1 MKKQHSPHL
10 RCSILLCTFTVLL
23 MLTGCGKNK
32 DIEIYKTNM
41 TQFFENIS
49 ILNDSINNL
58 DPESENVSQELLPLL
73 DSLEQSFT
81 QMASLEVPEDFP
93 GVAELAQDADKY
105 MTEAVSY
112 YHQAYENGEYD
123 KTAADIAYQNYQVA
137 NKRLQYIIQILHG
150 DIPEEI
156 FTYEDDAS
164 DISSEDTPSADDPAS
179 SDFSG
184 ENEDTTADDE
194 EASDNWEEDEFAY

>member
-1 MKKQHSPHL
+1 MKKQHFPHL
-10 RCSILLCTFTVLL
+10 HSSILLGMFTVLL
-23 MLTGCGKNK
+23 TLTGCGKNK

-41 TQFFENIS
+41 TQFFENIN

-93 GVAELAQDADKY
+93 GVAELAQDAGKY

-123 KTAADIAYQNYQVA
+123 KISADIAYQNYQIA
-137 NKRLQYIIQILHG
+137 NNRLQYIIQILHG

-156 FTYEDDAS
+156 FTYEDDDVVTDPAGADDQS
-164 DISSEDTPSADDPAS
+164 TSSADP
-179 SDFSG
+179 SG
-184 ENEDTTADDE
+184 ESGEASAEDE
-194 EASDNWEEDEFAY
+194 EYPENWEEDEFAY

>member
-10 RCSILLCTFTVLL
+10 RRSILLCTFTVLL

-93 GVAELAQDADKY
+93 GVTELAQDADKY
-105 MTEAVSY
+105 MSEAVSY

-123 KTAADIAYQNYQVA
+123 KTAADIAYQNYQIA
-137 NKRLQYIIQILHG
+137 NSRLQYIIRILHG

-156 FTYEDDAS
+156 FTYEDDAAATDPADADDQS
-164 DISSEDTPSADDPAS
+164 TSSADPSAET
-179 SDFSG
+179 G
-184 ENEDTTADDE
+184 EVSTEDE
-194 EASDNWEEDEFAY
+194 EYPENWEEDEFAY